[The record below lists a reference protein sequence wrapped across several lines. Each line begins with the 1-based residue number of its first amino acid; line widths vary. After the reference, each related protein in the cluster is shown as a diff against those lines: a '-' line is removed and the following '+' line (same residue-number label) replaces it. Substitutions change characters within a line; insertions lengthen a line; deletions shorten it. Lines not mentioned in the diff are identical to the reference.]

1 MAKKR
6 QICEKMYLRKLI
18 LLRYN
23 INLLKLI
30 VAKSS
35 ILDVDIVSQIWF
47 GRIYTLSKKVL
58 QL

>member
-1 MAKKR
+1 MTKTR
-6 QICEKMYLRKLI
+6 ETCEKIYLRKLI

-35 ILDVDIVSQIWF
+35 IDVDIVSQISF
-47 GRIYTLSKKVL
+47 GFIYALSKKVQ

>member
-1 MAKKR
+1 MTKKLET
-6 QICEKMYLRKLI
+6 CEKMYLRKLI

-35 ILDVDIVSQIWF
+35 IDVDIVSQIWF
-47 GRIYTLSKKVL
+47 GFIYALSKKVQ